1 MAVIAHA
8 GLHKAM
14 GHQVV
19 AALRADGLSHSMQVY
34 KTGGSFKKLA
44 RGVVVAATIGTVAAA
59 YMAGK
64 GGVGAGINIKFKRF
78 LPVPALRAGIA
89 AFKAS
94 IGLQSV
100 TVHFV
105 G

>member
-59 YMAGK
+59 NMVGEV
-64 GGVGAGINIKFKRF
+64 GVGFGINITFKGAC
-78 LPVPALRAGIA
+78 PVLALGAGVT
-89 AFKAS
+89 AF
-94 IGLQSV
+94 
-100 TVHFV
+100 
-105 G
+105 